1 MKQSDAFGSHIFIEI
16 ITRAISKLD
25 LLVYPK
31 SFASNHASPDCFH
44 GVLKAWTDHPNSLVD
59 VLEFKDS
66 KIGGDESSFK
76 VVRRGDSDLSLTTKG
91 SDVDYEKV
99 LQEIM
104 KNDLPFESKT
114 LE

>member
-44 GVLKAWTDHPNSLVD
+44 GVLKAWTDHPDSLVD
-59 VLEFKDS
+59 VLQFEDS
-66 KIGGDESSFK
+66 ELDENESPFK
-76 VVRRGDSDLSLTTKG
+76 VVRRGNSGLLLTTKE

-99 LQEIM
+99 LREIM
-104 KNDLPFESKT
+104 KNDSPFRSKT
-114 LE
+114 LQ